1 MPVIGFLG
9 GKTPGRLERRLRA
22 FSQTLNEADYVEGHD
37 LTFCVWYRA
46 LPRCRRCRASLGRKP
61 TPNEPC
67 A

>member
-9 GKTPGRLERRLRA
+9 GKTPCRLERRLRA
-22 FSQTLNEADYVEGHD
+22 FSQALNEADYVEGRD
-37 LTFCVWYRA
+37 VTSRVWYRA